1 MSLRYCRNC
10 KKDLPLNAFTISRR
24 ASGGDYYS
32 CKKCRS
38 KKDAISKS
46 SPYSYLQ
53 DLYRKVQIRKKR
65 IEEKNSFG
73 ARTDNKECMITQD
86 EFHERFV
93 AQFEVFGLMCPLS
106 GVMMTTTRGDKK
118 PHPNNM
124 TVDRID
130 NDAPYTRN
138 NIMFISKQA
147 NTDKGSI
154 SLYSIAALDVF
165 CSFLFPNKY
174 NSIKRWVDDN
184 LRESV
189 EYGHLRQK
197 IFPCDRE
204 EFKKCKTW
212 EDVIK
217 INEKEQYK
225 AMKEKEKNE
234 TQ

>member
-1 MSLRYCRNC
+1 MKYCKSC
-10 KKDLPLNAFTISRR
+10 EQTLPLSAFTMSPRKK
-24 ASGGDYYS
+24 GGLYYS
-32 CKKCRS
+32 CRKCRT
-38 KKDAISKS
+38 KKDAVRKS

-53 DLYRKVQIRKKR
+53 DLYRKVVIRKR
-65 IEEKNSFG
+65 EIEEGRSLGSNSN
-73 ARTDNKECMITQD
+73 NKECMITRD

-130 NDAPYTRN
+130 NDAPYTSN
-138 NIMFISKQA
+138 NIMFISKKA
-147 NTDKGSI
+147 NFEKGNI
-154 SLYSIAALDVF
+154 SLYSIASLDF
-165 CSFLFPNKY
+165 LCSFLFPNKY
-174 NSIKRWVDDN
+174 NGIKTWVDTN
-184 LRESV
+184 LRKSV

-197 IFPCDRE
+197 IFPCDTK

-212 EDVIK
+212 EEVIK
-217 INEKEQYK
+217 INEREQLKAIIKE
-225 AMKEKEKNE
+225 EENE